1 MPGGTCPHGFP
12 PGECLICRTL
22 GTAPV
27 PSATAPP
34 ASPARS
40 GPARGVSVLPAHR
53 SRPPIGLRLLG
64 GAIVVAVTVLA
75 VWWVVTLVAAVLH
88 LVEVV
93 AAGLVCGYLGFRLGA
108 HHGRRHPR

>member
-1 MPGGTCPHGFP
+1 
-12 PGECLICRTL
+12 
-22 GTAPV
+22 
-27 PSATAPP
+27 
-34 ASPARS
+34 
-40 GPARGVSVLPAHR
+40 
-53 SRPPIGLRLLG
+53 LRLLG